1 MSAKI
6 IRNTKRL
13 REHRDYLLATTL
25 STCSCESLMGEH
37 RIHLRFSKLAA
48 FPGLHIYH
56 SMALVNGGC
65 AFLLWPFLFVC
76 LFHQESLFSI
86 ECLFCQFLWHCL
98 FQYIQY
104 IYTYMQNIRS
114 AAHHLWIC
122 ICIHTF
128 ICDKAKVPPSCLSW
142 SIFGSANTATRFKL
156 LQ

>member
-76 LFHQESLFSI
+76 LFHQESLSSI
-86 ECLFCQFLWHCL
+86 WMSVLPILVALPISIYTKYH
-98 FQYIQY
+98 IY
-104 IYTYMQNIRS
+104 IYAEYQICCTSLMDLYMYTHVYLWQGKS
-114 AAHHLWIC
+114 PSLLSQLEHLW
-122 ICIHTF
+122 F
-128 ICDKAKVPPSCLSW
+128 S
-142 SIFGSANTATRFKL
+142 
-156 LQ
+156 